1 MKKRKPHEMTGEL
14 SRAYDEINR
23 AWGLIRVGMGSL
35 TADEPPPIW
44 SIIELM
50 VTVDDILG
58 NAGLILAETIDG
70 ELSKAGGDN
79 AKKRG

>member
-1 MKKRKPHEMTGEL
+1 MGKRKQQKPHEMTGEL
-14 SRAYDEINR
+14 SRAYDEMNR

-44 SIIELM
+44 SIVELM

-58 NAGLILAETIDG
+58 NAGLILAEIIDG
-70 ELSKAGGDN
+70 EFSKN
-79 AKKRG
+79 NK

>member
-1 MKKRKPHEMTGEL
+1 MKKSKPHEMTGEL
-14 SRAYDEINR
+14 SRAYNEMTR

-70 ELSKAGGDN
+70 ELSKN
-79 AKKRG
+79 NK

>member
-14 SRAYDEINR
+14 SRAYDEMNR

-58 NAGLILAETIDG
+58 NAGLILAKTIDG
-70 ELSKAGGDN
+70 ELSKN
-79 AKKRG
+79 NK